1 MQEQGA
7 GRRGWIAGGVIA
19 LVIVAFGVFVLPFAF
34 TTPPPIITRFVATR
48 VFSPGSVD
56 GRAEARVAIRLSQ
69 PSNVIITIKDPSGT
83 VVKTLADDVLISTKT
98 FSVPWDGTND
108 AGARLPDGAYTLD
121 LDAHAGQKKFSK
133 SRKIVIDTTA
143 PDAPGL
149 TVAATRTTCMSTVTG
164 PGEATRLQVTAVGT
178 GAASD
183 PRDLPAK
190 GTFTWTWN
198 RDRANGVPALGP
210 TIIAATVSDVAGNRA
225 TTRRICIAAGK
236 ARVTP

>member
-1 MQEQGA
+1 MPQQGA

-69 PSNVIITIKDPSGT
+69 PTNVLITIKDGSGT
-83 VVKTLADDVLISTKT
+83 VVKTLANDALISTKT

-108 AGARLPDGAYTLD
+108 AGATLPDGAYTLD

-133 SRKIVIDTTA
+133 SRKIVLDTTA
-143 PDAPGL
+143 PARPGL
-149 TVAATRTTCMSTVTG
+149 TVAATRTACMATVTG
-164 PGEATRLQVTAVGT
+164 PGEATRLQVIAVGT

-183 PRDLPAK
+183 WRDLPAK

-198 RDRANGVPALGP
+198 RDRANGTPVPGA
-210 TIIAATVSDVAGNRA
+210 TIIAATVADAAGNRA
-225 TTRRICIAAGK
+225 TTRRPCGAARTAK
-236 ARVTP
+236 VTP

>member
-48 VFSPGSVD
+48 VFSPGSVN

-69 PSNVIITIKDPSGT
+69 PTNVRITIKDSSGA
-83 VVKTLADDVLISTKT
+83 VVKTLANDALISSKT
-98 FSVPWDGTND
+98 FSVPWNGTND

-149 TVAATRTTCMSTVTG
+149 TVAATRTTCMSTITG
-164 PGEATRLQVTAVGT
+164 PGEPTRLQVSAVGT
-178 GAASD
+178 GVASD
-183 PRDLPAK
+183 WRDLPAR

-198 RDRANGVPALGP
+198 RQRANGTLVPGP
-210 TIIAATVSDVAGNRA
+210 TIIAATVSDAAGNR
-225 TTRRICIAAGK
+225 TVTRRPCTAARRAK
-236 ARVTP
+236 VTP

>member
-1 MQEQGA
+1 MPGQPA
-7 GRRGWIAGGVIA
+7 GRRGLIAGGVVA
-19 LVIVAFGVFVLPFAF
+19 LVLVAFGVFVLPFAF

-69 PSNVIITIKDPSGT
+69 PTNVLITIKDPSGA
-83 VVKTLADDVLISTKT
+83 VVKTLADDALISTKT

-108 AGARLPDGAYTLD
+108 AGAKLPDGAYTLD

-149 TVAATRTTCMSTVTG
+149 TVSGTRAACMATVTG
-164 PGEATRLQVTAVGT
+164 PAEATRLQVTAVGT
-178 GAASD
+178 GAHSD
-183 PRDLPAK
+183 WRDLPAK

-198 RDRANGVPALGP
+198 RDRADGTPAAGA
-210 TIIAATVSDVAGNRA
+210 TAIEATVRDIAGNSARTRRPCPAPATPRA
-225 TTRRICIAAGK
+225 T
-236 ARVTP
+236 P